1 MLEDLQPAYIERKCK
16 LRTVAST
23 LEPKD
28 SKLLYEFV
36 ADEESWS
43 ALGLSRALA
52 TKGISISDQ
61 VIKRHR
67 TLRCSCT
74 QNARESKSGN

>member
-1 MLEDLQPAYIERKCK
+1 MLEDLQPTYYERKCK

-36 ADEESWS
+36 ADEENWS

-52 TKGISISDQ
+52 TKGISLSDQ

-67 TLRCSCT
+67 SMRCSCE
-74 QNARESKSGN
+74 QNARELSSGK

>member
-28 SKLLYEFV
+28 AKLLYEFV
-36 ADEESWS
+36 ADEENWS
-43 ALGLSRALA
+43 ALGLSKALS
-52 TKGISISDQ
+52 TKGIMISDQ
-61 VIKRHR
+61 IIKRHR
-67 TLRCSCT
+67 TFRCSCA
-74 QNARESKSGN
+74 QNARELKSGE